1 MIKKIFIM
9 ILILVLSG
17 CGFKVAKKSNYEG
30 LKISNIDISG
40 EKRINFHLKN
50 NIFSLVANE
59 SSGLVALEITTKKNR
74 FIKEKNIKNEI
85 TKYQIILT
93 SNINFKSTQQ
103 EKDVN
108 FNVETR
114 GDYLV
119 GNNYSSTL
127 NNEKRLIDNLVEN
140 LSEKIINQINIK
152 LDDI

>member
-85 TKYQIILT
+85 TKYQLKVIAEVVVIT
-93 SNINFKSTQQ
+93 NNINRSKPIPFSKIGDYNVSTQRLQ
-103 EKDVN
+103 
-108 FNVETR
+108 
-114 GDYLV
+114 
-119 GNNYSSTL
+119 TL
-127 NNEKRLIDNLVEN
+127 NNEKQLVKR
-140 LSEKIINQINIK
+140 LSE
-152 LDDI
+152 DIAVEIVEMVAKY